1 MIIFAEINKTGESH
15 IAVNVAMLEILY
27 KQVGCS
33 QVKIF
38 SEKNHVL
45 YLKNK
50 NKAIENIDIKVIPVI
65 EGRFFVWPLKVLLEF
80 LALIKIFSEA
90 RNSKAKFVFISS
102 IFSLSHLSF
111 LIVRPFFKKIKVVIG
126 IHGELQLIKSKS
138 FKNKLLS
145 FFLKLNLKK
154 TSDSKTYFLVYSEM
168 IKNNLCDTIPK
179 IKNKIISI
187 DHPYSYS
194 NKDLIPKVIKPIQI
208 GSIGVASKSK
218 NTHLIFH
225 LANAL
230 KKNINN
236 GNVKF
241 KVLGKSIPDILPY
254 KNQYVDYNY
263 IKSMIPEG
271 EYQKQIESLSYLIFF
286 YGNDLYSLSPSGVF
300 FDAINNEKPII
311 ALKSDLFN
319 YYFNRFGNIGF
330 LCDDIE
336 EMIELIG
343 VLSTNFSN
351 QKYNLQ
357 IANIRKAK
365 KCLDINIIK
374 KTFWDTLNQLT

>member
-1 MIIFAEINKTGESH
+1 MIIFAEINKKGESH

-27 KQVGCS
+27 KEVGCS
-33 QVKIF
+33 QIKIY
-38 SEKNHVL
+38 SEKNHL
-45 YLKNK
+45 SYLKSK
-50 NKAIENIDIKVIPVI
+50 NKKISDIEAKIIRVI
-65 EGRFFVWPLKVLLEF
+65 EGRFLVWPLKVLLEF
-80 LALIKIFSEA
+80 LALVKIFSAA
-90 RNSKAKFVFISS
+90 RNNNVEFVFISS
-102 IFSLSHLSF
+102 IFPLSHLAF

-145 FFLKLNLKK
+145 FFLKINLKK

-168 IKNNLCDTIPK
+168 IKNNLCETIPK
-179 IKNKIISI
+179 IKDKIISI

-194 NKDLIPKVIKPIQI
+194 NKELIPEVIKPIQI
-208 GSIGVASKSK
+208 GSIGIASKSK

-225 LANAL
+225 LASAL

-241 KVLGKSIPDILPY
+241 KILGKSIPDILPY
-254 KNQYVDYNY
+254 KNKYVDYNY
-263 IKSMIPEG
+263 INTMIPEG
-271 EYQKQIESLSYLIFF
+271 EYHKQIESLSYFVFF

-311 ALKSDLFN
+311 ALKNDLFN
-319 YYFNRFGNIGF
+319 YYFNRFGDIGF
-330 LCDDIE
+330 LCEDIE

-365 KCLDINIIK
+365 KNLNINTIK
-374 KTFWDTLNQLT
+374 KTFWDTLYLLN